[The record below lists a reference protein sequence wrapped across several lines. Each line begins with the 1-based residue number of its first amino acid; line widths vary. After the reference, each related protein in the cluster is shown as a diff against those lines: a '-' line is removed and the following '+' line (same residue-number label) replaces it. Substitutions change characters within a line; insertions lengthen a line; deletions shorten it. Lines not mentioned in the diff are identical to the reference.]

1 MTIFGIVRH
10 GVTDWNQQGRAQGQ
24 RDVPLNRNGIKQAE
38 LLGRRFSK
46 ESWDYIYTSDLS
58 RASATAER
66 IAELL
71 NMKITGYDP
80 RLREKTHGRLD
91 GTTVDERIALW
102 GENWKE
108 LDHNEESDEQLLVR
122 SLDLLQELM
131 ERHPNSRVLLVSHGA
146 WIRTLLADLFKE
158 MEITFLDNTC
168 VTVIENQTNLSN
180 EWNCLLFNCTN
191 HLLMERNLGG

>member
-1 MTIFGIVRH
+1 MTIIGIVRH

-24 RDVPLNRNGIKQAE
+24 RDVPLNAEGIRQAE
-38 LLGRRFSK
+38 LLANRLAK
-46 ESWDYIYTSDLS
+46 EQWDYIYSSDLS
-58 RASATAER
+58 RASATAEK
-66 IAELL
+66 IAEAL

-108 LDHNEESDEQLLVR
+108 LDHNEESDEQMLER
-122 SLDLLQELM
+122 SLDLLQELK

-146 WIRTLLADLFKE
+146 WIRTLLAHLFQE

-168 VTVIENQTNLSN
+168 VTVIENQPKPSN

-191 HLLMERNLGG
+191 HLQLQGK